1 MNSSRRKAELR
12 RAFRVTLDAF
22 CVAADVAVGSE
33 YGDGHVAVG
42 YRLDGINPMW
52 EIKMRGCRES
62 EIEKLK
68 SLYNVRTASIFLPA
82 LHFAL
87 E

>member
-22 CVAADVAVGSE
+22 CMAAGVAVGSE

-62 EIEKLK
+62 EIEK